1 MSLLSLTAS
10 DWHARAAKLR
20 YETRHFIDG
29 KYVDSIGGE
38 RFTVV
43 NPATGAALCEVSAGS
58 AADVDAA
65 VAAAKRSFAARV
77 WSRKAP
83 RERAAVLAN
92 FARLIL
98 ENTERFA
105 LLDTLCMGKP
115 IRDMVTIDVPAAATN
130 FTYFAELVERSTAP

>member
-1 MSLLSLTAS
+1 MSLLSLTTATGT
-10 DWHARAAKLR
+10 RAAKLR

-29 KYVDSIGGE
+29 KYVDSIGGG

-65 VAAAKRSFAARV
+65 VASAKHAFASRV

-83 RERAAVLAN
+83 RERAAVLQN
-92 FARLIL
+92 FARLIG

-105 LLDTLCMGKP
+105 CS
-115 IRDMVTIDVPAAATN
+115 IRCAWASRSATWS
-130 FTYFAELVERSTAP
+130 RSTCRRRRRISPISASSSTRSTVR